1 MAKCIVCGCELR
13 EDNCSEEHI
22 ILNAI
27 GGHLKSMELLCK
39 EHNSAFGDECDAEL
53 AKQLQVLSS
62 HFQVHRQRGKN
73 PEIEGTTSSG
83 KSYKIIDGR
92 TPVLTKP
99 TVEVGEV
106 VDGVR
111 TVHIEARTEKEL
123 RQILQGIKKK
133 YPGLQIDIE
142 EVVANGEH
150 VAKRLDESVNFNLTV
165 GGFLAFRSIVKT
177 AVEYYVIKTGDV
189 ETVKPLIPYLKGEEE
204 KNIVRIYTTQQPVYE
219 LEPGDVCHVIHLESN
234 VNERLLYA
242 YVEFYSV
249 FSFVVLLSDNYN
261 GAEVNETYCFEL
273 NTVGE
278 KAKSINLGLTK
289 ESLDINHIPGPDD
302 WSITQQ
308 RCSRFLSICESRQMY
323 FESCDI
329 LKQRLKGISG
339 LSEEDVNGIA
349 EDVGKMMARIL
360 CD

>member
-1 MAKCIVCGCELR
+1 MAKCIVCGCELG
-13 EDNCSEEHI
+13 EGNSCEEHI
-22 ILNAI
+22 LLNAI
-27 GGHLKSMELLCK
+27 GGHLKSKELLCK
-39 EHNSAFGDECDAEL
+39 EHNSVFGDECDAEL

-123 RQILQGIKKK
+123 WQILQGIKKK

-165 GGFLAFRSIVKT
+165 GGSLAFRSIVKT

-189 ETVKPLIPYLKGEEE
+189 ETVNPLIPYLKGEEE

-249 FSFVVLLSDNYN
+249 FSFVVLLSDNYI
-261 GAEVNETYCFEL
+261 GAEVNDTYCFEL

-278 KAKSINLGLTK
+278 KAKSINLGLTE

-302 WSITQQ
+302 WAITQQ
-308 RCSRFLSICESRQMY
+308 RCSRFLNICESRQMY

-339 LSEEDVNGIA
+339 LSEEDVNRIA
-349 EDVGKMMARIL
+349 EDVGKMMVRIL